1 MTELELIRPRWTSL
15 PAASPK
21 SSRATPQLSDER
33 SRRAAPARGSGSG
46 LPRASSVEG
55 LAPPSRREIDQ
66 PGFNYLRHAHIYYRP
81 DQIRL
86 PRGGGERDW
95 GMSDGVLD
103 QIEQIIVL
111 MLENRSFVESLE
123 GGRTDVGGLTS
134 GMSGGRSFA
143 ETAVSRR

>member
-1 MTELELIRPRWTSL
+1 
-15 PAASPK
+15 
-21 SSRATPQLSDER
+21 
-33 SRRAAPARGSGSG
+33 
-46 LPRASSVEG
+46 
-55 LAPPSRREIDQ
+55 
-66 PGFNYLRHAHIYYRP
+66 
-81 DQIRL
+81 
-86 PRGGGERDW
+86 
-95 GMSDGVLD
+95 MSDGVLD